1 MKEKGQNLK
10 KLSPIDKSLNNK
22 DYSYTLTKTK
32 KIQQPIKE
40 EHITYIN
47 NNEKNK
53 TSLNE
58 INNNQY
64 KDSKIN
70 TTRIILKIENN
81 NIKKINL
88 KDTKNGSYSI
98 KSKYILKII
107 FAFID
112 EKNYLNKIKYN
123 KYFQSLSV
131 I

>member
-112 EKNYLNKIKYN
+112 EKKYLNKIKYN

>member
-53 TSLNE
+53 TSLN
-58 INNNQY
+58 
-64 KDSKIN
+64 
-70 TTRIILKIENN
+70 
-81 NIKKINL
+81 
-88 KDTKNGSYSI
+88 
-98 KSKYILKII
+98 
-107 FAFID
+107 
-112 EKNYLNKIKYN
+112 
-123 KYFQSLSV
+123 
-131 I
+131 